1 MASRVEDSEGRP
13 AQTAKTFSDLQAE
26 LFADGFS
33 FSGYE
38 RDLVALN
45 RGDGTYLDISGV
57 SGADSVSDGRGSV
70 FADFDNDGDLD
81 IFLRA
86 VHGEAHHLFRNNV
99 GAENGFVRVALRG
112 TDSGRDAFGTEVR
125 LATSAGVLTKVKS
138 GGSGFVSQS
147 DPRLLFGLGGDAAAD
162 WLEVSW
168 PSGRRQSFAGPTS
181 GSSILLVEGEDAPVE
196 VREQSFSLPNP
207 LSPDERRWLALGLDR
222 GQPVADVS
230 VTLTDGKERMLSD
243 LVNNGETLLLNLWA
257 TWCRPCAREMP
268 ELERLHR
275 SAGAHPRVVGISVDD
290 ESTRSRI
297 GAFAENL
304 GITYEVAHIDPTELE
319 RLLGTTDPG
328 IPLSLILDDQ
338 LRPIDLL
345 VGWSEETAERLE
357 NLFTRSDGADAMSWL
372 APGRRAVEQSLH
384 ETHLPHLHSRANA
397 SASRPLWQRHT
408 RCASGELGLD
418 PIDRGPPRDSRGR
431 SLPIGSPGPP
441 GS

>member
-1 MASRVEDSEGRP
+1 MASRVEDAEGRP

-45 RGDGTYLDISGV
+45 RGDGRYLDISGV

-86 VHGEAHHLFRNNV
+86 VHGEANHLFRNNI
-99 GAENGFVRVALRG
+99 GGENGFVRVALRG

-125 LATSAGVLTKVKS
+125 LGTTAGVLTKVKS

-147 DPRLLFGLGGDAAAD
+147 DPRLLFGLGKDAAAE
-162 WLEVSW
+162 WLEVTW
-168 PSGRRQSFAGPTS
+168 PSGRRQHFEAIPS
-181 GSSILLVEGEDAPVE
+181 GSSILIVEGADSPVAIGE
-196 VREQSFSLPNP
+196 RRFSLPAP
-207 LSPDERRWLALGLDR
+207 LSPDQHRWLALGLEH
-222 GQPVADVS
+222 GQPVANI
-230 VTLTDGKERMLSD
+230 TMRLPNGEERRLSD
-243 LVNNGETLLLNLWA
+243 FVGEGETLLLNLWA

-275 SAGAHPRVVGISVDD
+275 STGPHPRVVGVSVDD
-290 ESTRSRI
+290 EATRDRI
-297 GAFAENL
+297 GAFVENL

-328 IPLSLILDDQ
+328 IPLSLILDDE

-345 VGWSEETAERLE
+345 VGWSDETAERLE
-357 NLFTRSDGADAMSWL
+357 RLT
-372 APGRRAVEQSLH
+372 E
-384 ETHLPHLHSRANA
+384 
-397 SASRPLWQRHT
+397 
-408 RCASGELGLD
+408 
-418 PIDRGPPRDSRGR
+418 
-431 SLPIGSPGPP
+431 
-441 GS
+441 

>member
-1 MASRVEDSEGRP
+1 VASRVEDSEGRP

-45 RGDGTYLDISGV
+45 RGDGRYLDISGV

-125 LATSAGVLTKVKS
+125 LATTAGTLTKVKS

-162 WLEVSW
+162 WLEVTW
-168 PSGRRQSFAGPTS
+168 PSGRRQTFTGPTS
-181 GSSILLVEGEDAPVE
+181 GSSILIVEGEDAPIE
-196 VREQSFSLPNP
+196 VGERKFSLPAP
-207 LSPDERRWLALGLDR
+207 LSPDKRRWLALGLTS

-230 VTLTDGKERMLSD
+230 IRLSD
-243 LVNNGETLLLNLWA
+243 GEDRRLSDFVDKGETLLLNLWA

-275 SAGAHPRVVGISVDD
+275 SPGPHPRVVGISIDSEV
-290 ESTRSRI
+290 TRDRI
-297 GAFAENL
+297 GAFVDDL
-304 GITYEVAHIDPTELE
+304 GVTYEMAHIDPTELE
-319 RLLGTTDPG
+319 RLFGTTDPG

-338 LRPIDLL
+338 LRPIDLF
-345 VGWSEETAERLE
+345 VGWSDETAERLGK
-357 NLFTRSDGADAMSWL
+357 LTVSTST
-372 APGRRAVEQSLH
+372 Q
-384 ETHLPHLHSRANA
+384 
-397 SASRPLWQRHT
+397 
-408 RCASGELGLD
+408 
-418 PIDRGPPRDSRGR
+418 
-431 SLPIGSPGPP
+431 
-441 GS
+441 

>member
-1 MASRVEDSEGRP
+1 MASRVEDAEGRP
-13 AQTAKTFSDLQAE
+13 VQTAKTFSDLQAE

-38 RDLVALN
+38 RDLLALN
-45 RGDGTYLDISGV
+45 RGDGRYLDISGV

-125 LATSAGVLTKVKS
+125 LGTTAGVLTKVKS

-147 DPRLLFGLGGDAAAD
+147 DPRLLFGLGEDKAAE
-162 WLEVSW
+162 WIEVTW
-168 PSGRRQSFAGPTS
+168 PSGRRQTFEGPAA
-181 GSSILLVEGEDAPVE
+181 GSSILIVEGADAPAVVDE
-196 VREQSFSLPNP
+196 RRFSLPAP
-207 LSPDERRWLALGLDR
+207 LSPDQRRWLALGLER
-222 GQPVADVS
+222 GQS
-230 VTLTDGKERMLSD
+230 VPDISIHLSSGENVRLSD
-243 LVNNGETLLLNLWA
+243 LVNEGETLLLNLWA

-268 ELERLHR
+268 ELQKLHL
-275 SAGAHPRVVGISVDD
+275 SAGPHPRVVGISVD
-290 ESTRSRI
+290 EEATRDRI
-297 GAFAENL
+297 GAFVENL
-304 GITYEVAHIDPTELE
+304 GISYEVAHIDSTELE

-345 VGWSEETAERLE
+345 VGWSDETAERLE
-357 NLFTRSDGADAMSWL
+357 RLT
-372 APGRRAVEQSLH
+372 PQS
-384 ETHLPHLHSRANA
+384 
-397 SASRPLWQRHT
+397 QRLNVK
-408 RCASGELGLD
+408 R
-418 PIDRGPPRDSRGR
+418 
-431 SLPIGSPGPP
+431 
-441 GS
+441 